1 MLASLLFLPHA
12 GLVRALDLG
21 MGKAHVHYLLPK
33 SRVKDHLDAARKPR
47 VLVRM
52 VKYHTPFIGT
62 MTLLT
67 LRTLSISFLDPYPR
81 LFILHS
87 LDLVLVGAHRGLD
100 VSAYHSAF
108 WRAVKHVLLAPEQKR
123 VKQYLLVLCL
133 PVNSYPDRHLGV
145 DYCLTL
151 LIDYGRKLL
160 LLYLSLAHIE
170 LLLLLLHAVVAH
182 PELDTEAQKRC
193 HRVSW
198 SMIPS

>member
-67 LRTLSISFLDPYPR
+67 LRMLSISFLILILTTTSSY
-81 LFILHS
+81 FIALISCLSVLTGVSVYLHTT
-87 LDLVLVGAHRGLD
+87 
-100 VSAYHSAF
+100 
-108 WRAVKHVLLAPEQKR
+108 P
-123 VKQYLLVLCL
+123 
-133 PVNSYPDRHLGV
+133 
-145 DYCLTL
+145 
-151 LIDYGRKLL
+151 
-160 LLYLSLAHIE
+160 LSGE
-170 LLLLLLHAVVAH
+170 
-182 PELDTEAQKRC
+182 
-193 HRVSW
+193 S
-198 SMIPS
+198 